1 LRIQGILTKTK
12 SQKYIIYEKHFTTFI
27 LKLLVLNIF
36 CFNLP
41 QNTKNMIPDDRK
53 ILNERFRSV
62 FGQLEERG
70 IIKANDREGK
80 GIGDFAEKLLGK
92 RSYGHIIRAFLNPKD
107 KRCIDYHH
115 VKTLCK
121 EFGVNESFML
131 YGKGSPFGIDLP
143 EDQGQVTKRAG
154 NILFTSTEA
163 FAGTSIG
170 ESSFVREENDYFS
183 IPGIGG
189 MQMVAFPI
197 KGNSMEPVIGD
208 GDIVICKPV
217 ESLSSIR
224 DNKIY
229 AVKNSGSV
237 WVKYVQ
243 RIPGLPHVLKLI
255 SANHLEHDPFEEE
268 INEFTRIY
276 EVVRK
281 ISTL

>member
-1 LRIQGILTKTK
+1 MILNKTK
-12 SQKYIIYEKHFTTFI
+12 SQKYIIYKNYFTTFI

-36 CFNLP
+36 CFNFS
-41 QNTKNMIPDDRK
+41 QNTTKMIPDDRK
-53 ILNERFRSV
+53 ILNDRFRAV
-62 FGQLEERG
+62 FSQLEERG
-70 IIKANDREGK
+70 IIKANDRDGK

-92 RSYGHIIRAFLNPKD
+92 RSYGHIIRAFLNPND

-121 EFGVNESFML
+121 EFGVNESYML
-131 YGKGSPFGIDLP
+131 YGKGSPFGFDFP
-143 EDQGQVTKRAG
+143 EEVSNIPSKTG

-170 ESSFVREENDYFS
+170 ESSFVREENAYFS

-189 MQMVAFPI
+189 TQMVAFPI
-197 KGNSMEPVIGD
+197 KGNSMEPVIVD

-243 RIPGLPHVLKLI
+243 RIPGSPQILKLI

-281 ISTL
+281 ISNL

>member
-1 LRIQGILTKTK
+1 
-12 SQKYIIYEKHFTTFI
+12 
-27 LKLLVLNIF
+27 LVLNIF
-36 CFNLP
+36 CFNIAF
-41 QNTKNMIPDDRK
+41 KYSIMIPDDRK
-53 ILNERFRSV
+53 ILNERFRIV
-62 FGQLEERG
+62 FHQLEERG
-70 IIKANDREGK
+70 IIKANDRIGK
-80 GIGDFAEKLLGK
+80 GIGDFAEKILGK
-92 RSYGHIIRAFLNPKD
+92 RSYGHIIRAFLNPQD

-121 EFGVNESFML
+121 EFGINESYML
-131 YGKGSPFGIDLP
+131 YGKGSPFGIDFP
-143 EDQGQVTKRAG
+143 EEEMNEPKKYG

-189 MQMVAFPI
+189 TQMVAFPI

-217 ESLSSIR
+217 DSLSSIK

-243 RIPGLPHVLKLI
+243 RIPGYPHILKLI

-281 ISTL
+281 ISSL